1 MNGGVGVAV
10 KSDVLGLE
18 FGIIGGE
25 LVVEYYPVYDFGER
39 FCHGQAVARPKH
51 HTPGDAYHHI
61 VGSRGQTHLPWP

>member
-39 FCHGQAVARPKH
+39 FCHGQAVARP
-51 HTPGDAYHHI
+51 
-61 VGSRGQTHLPWP
+61 